1 VIVAD
6 ELQPG
11 HDLETD
17 FDAAFWLC
25 SCRVDTRHQWR
36 CVERL
41 DLCGFERD
49 GDAVEVRIL
58 WVTHKSSPFSS
69 PMKALVKSASDGRI
83 KILSL
88 RLPAIAERSSP
99 ATRQST
105 IAKRAPG
112 LASNGRRSGKYRFAG
127 PAGTR
132 SRSPADLVVS
142 PCILSLSSPH
152 ACGVFELHFS
162 CAVHSEPGHSPIGAR
177 HGTRHT
183 L

>member
-1 VIVAD
+1 MGKALRVAPLDVIS
-6 ELQPG
+6 L
-11 HDLETD
+11 D
-17 FDAAFWLC
+17 FDLAMHRGF
-25 SCRVDTRHQWR
+25 TRMRRMSLLNAGLRADDGAEANTQW
-36 CVERL
+36 
-41 DLCGFERD
+41 
-49 GDAVEVRIL
+49 VRPQ
-58 WVTHKSSPFSS
+58 TSPFSS
-69 PMKALVKSASDGRI
+69 PMKALVKSPSDGRI

-112 LASNGRRSGKYRFAG
+112 LASGGRRSGKYRFAG

-152 ACGVFELHFS
+152 ACGVFELHFT